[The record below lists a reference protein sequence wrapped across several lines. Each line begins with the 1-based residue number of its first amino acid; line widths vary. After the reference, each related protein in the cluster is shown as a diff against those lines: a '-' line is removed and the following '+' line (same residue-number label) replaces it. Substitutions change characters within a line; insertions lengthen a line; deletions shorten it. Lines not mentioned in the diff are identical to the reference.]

1 MNNGTTA
8 MQIEIN
14 LPPQIE
20 AAVQASI
27 GDLEGA
33 AREAVLIDF
42 YRRRLLT
49 KTELGE
55 ALRLDRFET
64 EQLLNDRDVYDGSVS
79 LEDIA
84 GDRSTIDE
92 VLGRTGN
99 EPH

>member
-1 MNNGTTA
+1 MKDGNTA

-20 AAVQASI
+20 AAVKASL

-33 AREAVLIDF
+33 AREAVLIDL
-42 YRRRLLT
+42 YRRELLT
-49 KTELGE
+49 RRELGD
-55 ALRLDRFET
+55 ALELDRFET
-64 EQLLNDRDVYDGSVS
+64 EKLLKDRNVFDGSVS

-84 GDRSTIDE
+84 VDRDTIDR
-92 VLGRTGN
+92 VLGRTGT